1 MPSIDTDRLFAYSI
15 SAMDDCWSWRVYD
28 VDGQIVAFGQTS
40 SKLDAHEAIA
50 RVYEPERGSAAG
62 FSASHAA

>member
-28 VDGQIVAFGQTS
+28 VDGQIVAAGETS
-40 SKLDAHEAIA
+40 SKVDAHVAIA
-50 RVYEPERGSAAG
+50 RVYEPQSGPAAG
-62 FSASHAA
+62 LSASHAA